1 MVFRLAFQTH
11 TGRVREHNEDNFTV
25 NPDLRTSDWVGDYSQ
40 TYQSSKAG
48 AVLAVAD
55 GMGGVNAGEVASAI
69 AIEAVQQY
77 FNSLERPGDSER
89 MEKLTK
95 NACLEAQKRIAEHEK
110 ANPET
115 EGMGT
120 TLVLAWILD
129 DVAHVSWVGDSRA
142 YVFNAEGG
150 LKPIS
155 KDHSL
160 VQEWIDAGK
169 LTEEQAF
176 YHPQNNVITQSLG
189 GGSRS
194 IQPGYVAYALQ
205 SGDMLMLCS
214 DGLNGMLLDS
224 QMEAIIRQESDD
236 LRICVETLVDAAL
249 DAGGHDNITVV
260 MAAYPLANGALPPKT
275 SGNFFP
281 SWLIYVAG
289 ILTAVVLGL
298 LAYTFLNEDKE
309 TSLTEAEQKLV
320 EEEMNFDTS
329 SVAPA
334 PEESAEEGSPP
345 AQESSPERRRR
356 ESSSNPGTVLPPVE
370 EPANGLTPIE
380 PKPRVTPEDVSNAVG
395 RISKHRDSAT
405 GKWGFR
411 NGLNEWIVQPE
422 YDEVK
427 DYSQKRAAV
436 KKDGKWGYI
445 DEWGNIKVAPQYDEA
460 LPYKEGHAEVVLDG
474 QKLQIDING
483 TPINN

>member
-1 MVFRLAFQTH
+1 MVFRIAFQTH

-25 NPDLRTSDWVGDYSQ
+25 NPDLRTPDWVGDHSQ
-40 TYQSSKAG
+40 TYQASKAG
-48 AVLAVAD
+48 TVLGVAD

-77 FNSLERPGDSER
+77 FNSMERPADVER
-89 MEKLTK
+89 LEKLTK

-129 DVAHVSWVGDSRA
+129 DVAHISWVGDSRA

-160 VQEWIDAGK
+160 VQEWVDAGK
-169 LTEEQAF
+169 LTDEQAF

-194 IQPGYVAYALQ
+194 IQPGYEAYPLR
-205 SGDMLMLCS
+205 SGDILMLCS

-224 QMEAIIRQESDD
+224 QMEAIIRQESCD

-249 DAGGHDNITVV
+249 DAGGHDNVTVV
-260 MAAYPLANGALPPKT
+260 MASYPEANGALAPKAV
-275 SGNFFP
+275 GNFFP

-289 ILTAVVLGL
+289 MLTAVVLGL

-309 TSLTEAEQKLV
+309 PNLTDAEKELIGEKL
-320 EEEMNFDTS
+320 NSDTS

-334 PEESAEEGSPP
+334 PEESAEEGSATPR
-345 AQESSPERRRR
+345 ESSSERRRR
-356 ESSSNPGTVLPPVE
+356 ESSSSGVV
-370 EPANGLTPIE
+370 PAPTETPKDELTPIQS
-380 PKPRVTPEDVSNAVG
+380 EDQIRKDAANTLE
-395 RISKHRDSAT
+395 RLRRQQDSAT

-411 NGLNEWIVQPE
+411 NGRNEWIVQPE

-427 DYSQKRAAV
+427 DYREKRAAV
-436 KKDGKWGYI
+436 KKAGKWGYV
-445 DEWGNIKVAPQYDEA
+445 DERGAVVVAPKYEDAQDYNEDR
-460 LPYKEGHAEVVLDG
+460 AEVVLDG
-474 QKLQIDING
+474 QKLSIDLKGN
-483 TPINN
+483 PIND